1 MQNCTNTTMQYIL
14 GCKISHYTNGKNA
27 LLINVHTY
35 LVVINCLLFKLQQ
48 ETDYDFVK
56 NVVHS

>member
-1 MQNCTNTTMQYIL
+1 MQYIL

-35 LVVINCLLFKLQQ
+35 LVVISCLLFKLQQ